1 MSLLNAYRDVV
12 ANPYAGSGE
21 AAEQNRQRAAAIE
34 EKSKPKGLL
43 GALEDTLAEQPVPA
57 AAPSPAPARPQAIPT
72 DTKEQQ
78 VGYYKATEFAEDF
91 GRKAA
96 GAAVGGTLSAPQGI
110 EEGLKGTMRR
120 QLSGESYMIPQAQ
133 WADKAMGWLMD
144 ATGFRSYADQ
154 ASDREKALIAFD
166 RFASG
171 VKIPGAAG
179 LANYGREVQG
189 DIESEISEE
198 GKKRLEGSS
207 PTGNIFKGELDF
219 GSNPTLS
226 GYALQAAGVLGSL
239 APTVATAVI
248 TRSPTAAMAV
258 GGSQAAGEGAQNAR
272 DYIGNLSDKQ
282 LAEVSPYY
290 NTLIENGVPAEEAR
304 TVVTDKAAETSA
316 VLQGMV
322 AAVGSRVTG
331 KLLTGAYDDILAR
344 VGRNRAGAAAAGAG
358 FSAAEE
364 STQETA
370 EGIAS
375 DIGIRS
381 QVSDKEIG
389 ENSAANLVLGALGG
403 APVGAI
409 QGARNTP
416 ESALSSYLDRA
427 IEGTAASPGSVE
439 RAAVRA
445 LDPNRD
451 VALDPQDVRPADGQR
466 AAPIVGV
473 GGTAVPATADAPEAL
488 PQGEQAQNLSQSDSP
503 ATVDQLLSQSG
514 ADLLNEMDAQKAAQ
528 ATAVQQPVVDPTF
541 TSAVEGIKTDLGLDA
556 TENLNLGLV
565 TDNTRLNRFKNALE
579 TSFGVKVHFVDFG
592 EQLTTGSGKQLGAFT
607 GYRQGDTILIGAN
620 GVDLIDTTWHEL
632 THVLETRHSDV
643 YAQLRD
649 TLVPA
654 MDTTVREQ
662 LISSLNA
669 RRQAEVG
676 RDLSQQELDSELVAY
691 VVGDLVRSPE
701 TMGQMFDSFSDPVA
715 AKTFRDVVMDALQKM
730 LAVIKGPQYIRERA
744 RLVEAQK
751 SVTAAFAEFQKR
763 ETQKR
768 MAAPA
773 QPAAQA
779 TTQPAARP
787 VRRNPFLDNEPTAQ
801 PAPSA
806 LPRDLAGA
814 KPRFA
819 IGANQF
825 DLDFESDID
834 KAAFITD
841 GDYTSQPSKRDGDY
855 RAWLRSQGLND
866 VEIAKRGQTVRA
878 KIKALATGK
887 PSGRLSIPAE
897 AVAVAQPGQFARRTK
912 LQIATRLSEGKPVTD
927 NEMARNPEIA
937 AVRDGVRELIKRA
950 AAVKA
955 KFDVRAKRLA
965 KKHGMQLLAGPI
977 KSEHRAFGKAWF
989 DKRGD
994 FRGLNDIVRSTF
1006 VVKDLND
1013 IPAMVDVVL
1022 AEFPGSRV
1030 RRNGWVNPGDVGETG
1045 YRDVFFENVTFDG
1058 FRVELQMNLQPM
1070 MDAKQSQG
1078 HKLYEEETN
1087 LTRQLDNPG
1096 LSAEQRAEIQA
1107 KRADN
1112 IARQNAVYSKGY
1124 QAVLAATKSLNS
1136 ASDTRLPSEST
1147 RDAETGRGGPTP
1159 DVEGPSQAMNPSSG
1173 DRETGMPSTLKND
1186 VPSGND
1192 LGNDIVRTPA
1202 IPDGNIAQQQ
1212 AEQNRYRLGI
1222 RRAARM
1228 TDAEAGLSPDELA
1241 ALQTDATKKGVP
1253 DDVLRRLV
1261 GDAVAAKRRFPVAQ
1275 GWASMF
1281 VRGVTVPEGATPADA
1296 ELSWTPITYKYNVP
1310 DGLGRAPQK
1319 LNEAWA
1325 DKVSDEFYKLIKDVY
1340 GRAIAGDRNA
1350 NVILSHKNWYRNVT
1364 EVLRREFGATG
1375 DLLADLLGATSPNT
1389 PVDTNWQFS
1398 IDILRRFVRGDFNED
1413 MKKFAQYVADGGRV
1427 SDYPSEEKIRQI
1439 SGKLYGMNSSNAM
1452 LALLNTWRQIH
1463 PGQAPKARNFA
1474 LNLIGQSS
1482 MATIDVWAARM
1493 LRRAANIAAG
1503 GNAMARIPPP
1513 AEKGVTGD
1521 WNSKATAVTGEF
1533 GFGARVM
1540 DIVVERLRAEG
1551 IDVTA
1556 PDLQAIAWFTEKE
1569 LWSKNNWTSA
1579 QGEGGSFEE
1588 NIEGMPME
1596 RYLAGWSIQQGE
1608 AVPEAGASSLAQAR
1622 VMTALKMD
1630 GSVIAARV
1638 MPTKGLY
1645 GGTVEQSFDT
1655 EWTAEKGKHDPSLVL
1670 AEISQIAKD
1679 NSQYDIFVSKVLK
1692 PEEASENARPGV
1704 EIYFRDQQA
1713 LDAAMPVLERFTS
1726 QGVDGFTMAV
1736 DPRAEGGSYIGVRL
1750 QYIPEISMRW
1760 DEEFRASALTD
1771 GFIENALQQ
1780 KLQQLND
1787 ITSEVSQM
1795 DGVAFAKTYQY
1806 DTIVVGKENYDAFID
1821 RAAASGDRQTR
1832 NEVWFGEPIRSAVE
1846 RAAAR
1851 LNRDAG
1857 QVDAGRVQ
1865 DASRPEP
1872 GSVGQF
1878 SRQLVE
1884 LAANQDPRAPKLF
1897 GISETPT
1904 VLRAVGG
1911 PSQLLVIEPRTVA
1924 KVVNPQFTGRVTEE
1938 GGMRRNAAGLMV
1950 PAAARIPLTVDELR
1964 SVPAMIA
1971 DPVAVIRSDG
1981 GTMTRRY
1988 GYKVILD
1995 MVKNG
2000 NPVVAIVHPDVR
2012 YGSDRASEIASVYPV
2027 NEGNSLAETNREL
2040 NGAQL
2045 LYFNKGKAT
2054 VLAGKIGNKLPSI
2067 TKITPPLAK
2076 NPGSVPNR
2084 TLPPIKGSN
2093 FSRRVAIPGQRF
2105 TLPAR
2110 TLREKYLENLFENR
2124 MSRVED
2130 VQQAVE
2136 QQGGTLDIRDAQ
2148 GNVVGS
2154 TDISSASQR
2163 MRGAVRGR
2171 LDRFKKEVEI
2181 PLIEDAAKAGVNLEE
2196 VAQYLYAVYAPER
2209 NAIIQQRNPTQF
2221 ATDGGSGMTNAEA
2234 AQIVGTFRARRDF
2247 AEIER
2252 IARRFQNITRM
2263 TQNILLD
2270 EGLVEPQVI
2279 AQWRNYNPNYVP
2291 LRGFENVDE
2300 ETGNPLGVGSPG
2312 RLDPRNPFVKVAK
2325 GRETK
2330 AGQIIENILKDYTD
2344 AVVLAE
2350 KNRVNRLLLQFVRDN
2365 ADPTLWQIN
2374 APTVSRSY
2382 YRGGMTPLGYAQG
2395 TVRIAFEVNE
2405 NPAETIAVRV
2415 NGRPVFIRVK
2425 DPAML
2430 EDMQMAGAIGSG
2442 DQARLYFRVWSGMMQ
2457 TLAKLRTTLSPAF
2470 VFIDAIRNTETGGFW
2485 NLVKYGPKTAAKA
2498 YARLF
2503 KAARV
2508 AWKAERDG
2516 TWQGNT
2522 DTITI
2527 REPGQPARTV
2537 TLKEAYDMYRADGGK
2552 VGYLDIK
2559 EIEDIQKD
2567 IQQRFRAAQAA
2578 GSLDPRTYGTQM
2590 LGVVNK
2596 VEDLMLDAAG
2606 SIETAMRFATYMARL
2621 EAGSNR
2627 QQATDAAKNVTVNF
2641 DRKGKWTPH
2650 LGLLY
2655 MFANANIQG
2664 TRATYNLIFKSGKAG
2679 ALLGGSL
2686 IGLGYAIAQL
2696 GSAAAGD
2703 DDEPYWDKKLYKQS
2717 KIKNLVFFTAE
2728 GDTVTI
2734 PMAYGSGFFVNL
2746 GYALSD
2752 LQRGVPL
2759 AKVGAFMRDSFFT
2772 HFSPFGSLENP
2783 LTFATPTLL
2792 DPIAV
2797 VTANMTEQGIPLM
2810 PDSSFEPNKPDSEKF
2825 WAATRGTMFQQLSRA
2840 MNDATGGT
2848 QGRGGGIDVSPET
2861 LRYGFG
2867 FLTGGA
2873 GGFVRDAADSIL
2885 LTTEIGLDSAL
2896 EKNKIPI
2903 LRSFYQQNTGKQN
2916 QSEFYENA
2924 DTAVGALDEWK
2935 VLYGTEKIREEPTR
2949 DRLRESRR
2957 VIALGAAVDEYK
2969 KSLAALRYQEVAIVD
2984 RRTSGDLTAAEAEER
2999 LARVAERKNRL
3010 YVQFNRAFYKADPN
3024 TPE

>member
-1 MSLLNAYRDVV
+1 MSFQDSLNKVLASNDPLDPV
-12 ANPYAGSGE
+12 AGTGE
-21 AAEQNRQRAAAIE
+21 ATQQNSRRASAIQE
-34 EKSKPKGLL
+34 DVR
-43 GALEDTLAEQPVPA
+43 GASSFQSALNEVLNSEAPAQPA
-57 AAPSPAPARPQAIPT
+57 APASAPASARPAAIPT
-72 DTKEQQ
+72 
-78 VGYYKATEFAEDF
+78 ATESPQKVGF
-91 GRKAA
+91 G
-96 GAAVGGTLSAPQGI
+96 
-110 EEGLKGTMRR
+110 
-120 QLSGESYMIPQAQ
+120 
-133 WADKAMGWLMD
+133 D
-144 ATGFRSYADQ
+144 AIS
-154 ASDREKALIAFD
+154 REFEYL
-166 RFASG
+166 
-171 VKIPGAAG
+171 
-179 LANYGREVQG
+179 
-189 DIESEISEE
+189 
-198 GKKRLEGSS
+198 GSS
-207 PTGNIFKGELDF
+207 LKRGWN
-219 GSNPTLS
+219 
-226 GYALQAAGVLGSL
+226 
-239 APTVATAVI
+239 TVATAVAGSNLNTLAQLERDAFRFKSDEDFANDPELRASRDKLRDRMLETAQYI
-248 TRSPTAAMAV
+248 RDVSKENEALLSSDSTRPET
-258 GGSQAAGEGAQNAR
+258 
-272 DYIGNLSDKQ
+272 KQ
-282 LAEVSPYY
+282 LYGVGKGERGW
-290 NTLIENGVPAEEAR
+290 IETAKDVGSAIISNPMSVVDLGLGSAPASLAS
-304 TVVTDKAAETSA
+304 AASA
-316 VLQGMV
+316 V
-322 AAVGSRVTG
+322 AVS
-331 KLLTGAYDDILAR
+331 LATK
-344 VGRNRAGAAAAGAG
+344 NPLAAAAAGGGVSGYVEFGNEYAQQRESGLSHEEAWSKAARKSSVVGLLDGISMGTAG
-358 FSAAEE
+358 KALDTIIDATAGTVAKTAVKE
-364 STQETA
+364 TIKETA
-370 EGIAS
+370 
-375 DIGIRS
+375 R
-381 QVSDKEIG
+381 Q
-389 ENSAANLVLGALGG
+389 GALGAAG
-403 APVGAI
+403 EAGGSLLAGEPVSPTNVILEAIGETVTAPIEAVSTARGIVG
-409 QGARNTP
+409 
-416 ESALSSYLDRA
+416 E
-427 IEGTAASPGSVE
+427 TAAAEARQTDVA
-439 RAAVRA
+439 RQAAVRA

-451 VALDPQDVRPADGQR
+451 VAIDPAVTTRPAGSTATSPVDQQ
-466 AAPIVGV
+466 PL
-473 GGTAVPATADAPEAL
+473 TAVKQAESPPES
-488 PQGEQAQNLSQSDSP
+488 PPEDPQAQNLSQPDSS
-503 ATVDQLLSQSG
+503 ATTVDQILNQSG
-514 ADLLNEMDAQKAAQ
+514 ADLLDELDAQEAAQ
-528 ATAVQQPVVDPTF
+528 ATAVQQPVVDSTF

-592 EQLTTGSGKQLGAFT
+592 EQLTTDSGKQLGAFT

-654 MDTTVREQ
+654 MDATVRDQ

-841 GDYTSQPSKRDGDY
+841 GDLTSPSKRDGDY

-878 KIKALATGK
+878 KINALATGK

-912 LQIATRLSEGKPVTD
+912 LQIATRLSEGKSVTD

-1022 AEFPGSRV
+1022 AEFSGSRV

-1136 ASDTRLPSEST
+1136 ASDTRLPSAST

-1212 AEQNRYRLGI
+1212 AEQNRYRLDVQ
-1222 RRAARM
+1222 RAARM

-1261 GDAVAAKRRFPVAQ
+1261 GDAVAAKRRFPVSQ

-1296 ELSWTPITYKYNVP
+1296 ELNWTPITYKYNVP

-1474 LNLIGQSS
+1474 LNLIGQSN

-1493 LRRAANIAAG
+1493 LRRAADIAAG

-1608 AVPEAGASSLAQAR
+1608 AVPEEGASSMAQAR

-1760 DEEFRASALTD
+1760 DEEFRASALSGDFLSNTMAD
-1771 GFIENALQQ
+1771 
-1780 KLQQLND
+1780 KTSQLD
-1787 ITSEVSQM
+1787 RIVADVSTM

-1806 DTIVVGKENYDAFID
+1806 DTIVVGKENYDAYID
-1821 RAAASGDRQTR
+1821 RAAAREDKAAGSTS
-1832 NEVWFGEPIRSAVE
+1832 WFGQPIRSAVE

-1865 DASRPEP
+1865 DASRPAPE
-1872 GSVGQF
+1872 SVGQF

-1911 PSQLLVIEPRTVA
+1911 PRQLLVIEPRTVA
-1924 KVVNPQFTGRVTEE
+1924 KIVNPQFTGRVTEE

-2084 TLPPIKGSN
+2084 TLPPIKGTN
-2093 FSRRVAIPGQRF
+2093 FSRRVPLMGQRF
-2105 TLPAR
+2105 ELPAYSTGEELSNR
-2110 TLREKYLENLFENR
+2110 LVNR
-2124 MSRVED
+2124 MARVSRVQD
-2130 VQQAVE
+2130 AVVA
-2136 QQGGTLDIRDAQ
+2136 QGGTMDIRDAQ
-2148 GNVVGS
+2148 GNVIGS
-2154 TDISSASQR
+2154 TDVTSATEAMSNSTASR
-2163 MRGAVRGR
+2163 IEDFR
-2171 LDRFKKEVEI
+2171 DNTII
-2181 PLIEDAAKAGVNLEE
+2181 PLINDAASMSVNLEE
-2196 VAQYLYAVYAPER
+2196 VAQYLYALYAPER
-2209 NAIIQQRNPTQF
+2209 NAVIQQRNPTQF

-2234 AQIVGTFRARRDF
+2234 SDIVLRFRLRPDFPQIAQI
-2247 AEIER
+2247 AE
-2252 IARRFQNITRM
+2252 RFKGITRM
-2263 TQNILLD
+2263 TQNVLLS
-2270 EGLVEPQVI
+2270 EGLVEPAVM
-2279 AQWRNYNPNYVP
+2279 AQWRADNPNYVP
-2291 LRGFENVDE
+2291 LSGFEEVNE
-2300 ETGNPLGVGSPG
+2300 QTGERLGGDTPG
-2312 RLDPRNPFVKVAK
+2312 RTDPRNPFVKTAK
-2325 GRETK
+2325 GRK
-2330 AGQIIENILKDYTD
+2330 SRAGDILENVIKQYED
-2344 AVVLAE
+2344 AVVLAGR
-2350 KNRVNRLLLQFVRDN
+2350 NNVYRLLLNFIRQNPDQN
-2365 ADPTLWQIN
+2365 LWQVN
-2374 APTVSRSY
+2374 APRQRRTYRKGTLTLTGQTQGQVSVSY
-2382 YRGGMTPLGYAQG
+2382 DVEDSPS
-2395 TVRIAFEVNE
+2395 N
-2405 NPAETIAVRV
+2405 TIAVRIQ
-2415 NGRPVFIRVK
+2415 GRPVFIK
-2425 DPAML
+2425 INDPQML
-2430 EDMQMAGAIGSG
+2430 AELQMQGVQLDEGSMKKML
-2442 DQARLYFRVWSGMMQ
+2442 DAKRSMMQ
-2457 TLAKLRTTLSPAF
+2457 FLAKTYTAINPAF
-2470 VFIDAIRNTETGGFW
+2470 TFAELFRSLEQMFMFNTI
-2485 NLVKYGPKTAAKA
+2485 KYGAGDAGRAFKKLMRAS
-2498 YARLF
+2498 
-2503 KAARV
+2503 KAAY
-2508 AWKAERDG
+2508 KAQRNNS
-2516 TWQGNT
+2516 WAGNQ

-2527 REPGQPARTV
+2527 REPNGTTRNVST
-2537 TLKEAYDMYRADGGK
+2537 KEAWEMFKADGGK
-2552 VGYLDIK
+2552 TAFYDIRNVDDIRD
-2559 EIEDIQKD
+2559 EI
-2567 IQQRFRAAQAA
+2567 QRRFSLAQAA
-2578 GSLDPRTYGTQM
+2578 STSDPRAFPKRM
-2590 LGVVNK
+2590 LNAVLS
-2596 VEDLMLDAAG
+2596 VEEAIVEFASTTDN
-2606 SIETAMRFATYMARL
+2606 IYRFATYMARL
-2621 EAGSNR
+2621 EAGKTR
-2627 QQATDAAKNVTVNF
+2627 QEAADAARNVTVNF
-2641 DRKGKWTPH
+2641 AQRGTWTPY
-2650 LGLLY
+2650 LGMFY
-2655 MFANANIQG
+2655 MFFKPAVQG
-2664 TRATYNLIFKSGKAG
+2664 AKNTAQLAFRSGWRGNVAI
-2679 ALLGGSL
+2679 GSM
-2686 IGLGYAIAQL
+2686 ITLGYLI
-2696 GSAAAGD
+2696 AAASMMNIGD
-2703 DDEPYWDKKLYKQS
+2703 DDEPYWDKDLYKQA
-2717 KIKNLVFFTAE
+2717 KLRNIPLFNEDGDMVLV
-2728 GDTVTI
+2728 
-2734 PMAYGSGFFVNL
+2734 PLAYGWGFFVNL
-2746 GYALSD
+2746 GYALHD
-2752 LQRGVPL
+2752 LQRGQPI
-2759 AKVGAFMRDSFFT
+2759 AKAGAFLRDSFFT
-2772 HFSPFGSLENP
+2772 HFSPLGSFENP
-2783 LTFATPTLL
+2783 ATFFAPTML
-2792 DPIAV
+2792 DPV
-2797 VTANMTEQGIPLM
+2797 LVLSQNKTDQGLPLRPDYPWDPDM
-2810 PDSSFEPNKPDSEKF
+2810 PNSEKY
-2825 WAATRGTMFQQLSRA
+2825 WAATRGTGLQQLSRKL
-2840 MNDATGGT
+2840 NEVSGGT
-2848 QGRGGGIDVSPET
+2848 PYYSGWLDISPEDM
-2861 LRYGFG
+2861 RYMIG

-2873 GGFVRDAADSIL
+2873 GGFVRDASEAIYLS
-2885 LTTEIGLDSAL
+2885 TEIDVGTAL

-2903 LRSFYQQNTGKQN
+2903 LKRFYVRSTGKQDQVAFN
-2916 QSEFYENA
+2916 QNASEAISALGQWKQESDSDYMLREDVQERLDRNEGIAGLAKAAQRVRAAVSVMRKQEIDIIEQRSAGDITAADAEQMLKEISDQKRDLYIEFNREFY
-2924 DTAVGALDEWK
+2924 
-2935 VLYGTEKIREEPTR
+2935 
-2949 DRLRESRR
+2949 RES
-2957 VIALGAAVDEYK
+2957 
-2969 KSLAALRYQEVAIVD
+2969 
-2984 RRTSGDLTAAEAEER
+2984 
-2999 LARVAERKNRL
+2999 
-3010 YVQFNRAFYKADPN
+3010 PN
-3024 TPE
+3024 KPD

>member
-1 MSLLNAYRDVV
+1 MRV
-12 ANPYAGSGE
+12 AGRTAELAGSTLE
-21 AAEQNRQRAAAIE
+21 AGKRLADVTPDGGVGVGGPVSMLAQSLRSMPKLQQWADDLRGWGADIGYQPTTQMSEIPGNPLKLLPFIAERVITSIPDMAYAVGAMPAYMVSRANEILNE
-34 EKSKPKGLL
+34 RLVNDNKT
-43 GALEDTLAEQPVPA
+43 LE
-57 AAPSPAPARPQAIPT
+57 QAT
-72 DTKEQQ
+72 
-78 VGYYKATEFAEDF
+78 VGDVASAT
-91 GRKAA
+91 
-96 GAAVGGTLSAPQGI
+96 GAAVVEATLERLATKALGKTVDGATAGSRIAKQTALQTTTEGVEEGAAYLGGTAGTEKGADIKELGANVL
-110 EEGLKGTMRR
+110 EGAIVGGGLGATVETSKEVYESLPGTKLKRA
-120 QLSGESYMIPQAQ
+120 L
-133 WADKAMGWLMD
+133 D
-144 ATGFRSYADQ
+144 AGLDQ
-154 ASDREKALIAFD
+154 ADAVMPE
-166 RFASG
+166 
-171 VKIPGAAG
+171 
-179 LANYGREVQG
+179 LAQ
-189 DIESEISEE
+189 
-198 GKKRLEGSS
+198 
-207 PTGNIFKGELDF
+207 
-219 GSNPTLS
+219 
-226 GYALQAAGVLGSL
+226 
-239 APTVATAVI
+239 
-248 TRSPTAAMAV
+248 
-258 GGSQAAGEGAQNAR
+258 QNA
-272 DYIGNLSDKQ
+272 
-282 LAEVSPYY
+282 
-290 NTLIENGVPAEEAR
+290 
-304 TVVTDKAAETSA
+304 
-316 VLQGMV
+316 
-322 AAVGSRVTG
+322 
-331 KLLTGAYDDILAR
+331 
-344 VGRNRAGAAAAGAG
+344 
-358 FSAAEE
+358 
-364 STQETA
+364 
-370 EGIAS
+370 
-375 DIGIRS
+375 
-381 QVSDKEIG
+381 
-389 ENSAANLVLGALGG
+389 
-403 APVGAI
+403 
-409 QGARNTP
+409 
-416 ESALSSYLDRA
+416 
-427 IEGTAASPGSVE
+427 
-439 RAAVRA
+439 VRR

-451 VALDPQDVRPADGQR
+451 VAIDPLETAKPAGMEFRTSPVDR
-466 AAPIVGV
+466 VA
-473 GGTAVPATADAPEAL
+473 TAVTEGLNTPE
-488 PQGEQAQNLSQSDSP
+488 PPPEDPQAQNLSQSDSP

-514 ADLLNEMDAQKAAQ
+514 ADLLDEMDAQKAAQ

-541 TSAVEGIKTDLGLDA
+541 TSALEGIKTDLGLDPA
-556 TENLNLGLV
+556 ESLNLGLV

-592 EQLTTGSGKQLGAFT
+592 EQLTTDSGKQLGAFT

-654 MDTTVREQ
+654 MDATVRDQ

-773 QPAAQA
+773 QAA
-779 TTQPAARP
+779 
-787 VRRNPFLDNEPTAQ
+787 AQ
-801 PAPSA
+801 PAPVLKSAPALTPASVANSA
-806 LPRDLAGA
+806 LMTKSIADFVRGKPAKTRKLPGGETLVSLPLATINGIGFSPDIILPSGKDATVENVAAQALVQLRAEYDKEGRAFPTDPAQMSRDEFALAYEAGA
-814 KPRFA
+814 IPEFEIDGEE
-819 IGANQF
+819 IGTVVEDRGDGFRVNV
-825 DLDFESDID
+825 D
-834 KAAFITD
+834 KLYDKVQKQKTPAA
-841 GDYTSQPSKRDGDY
+841 P
-855 RAWLRSQGLND
+855 
-866 VEIAKRGQTVRA
+866 
-878 KIKALATGK
+878 AT
-887 PSGRLSIPAE
+887 
-897 AVAVAQPGQFARRTK
+897 AVAQPGQFARRTK

-1006 VVKDLND
+1006 VIKNLND

-1070 MDAKQSQG
+1070 MDAKESQG

-1202 IPDGNIAQQQ
+1202 ILDGNIAQQQ

-1275 GWASMF
+1275 GWAAMF

-1474 LNLIGQSS
+1474 LNLIGQSN

-1533 GFGARVM
+1533 GFGTRVM

-1760 DEEFRASALTD
+1760 DEEFRASALAE

-2527 REPGQPARTV
+2527 REPGQPARTI

-2567 IQQRFRAAQAA
+2567 IQQRFRAAEAA

-2606 SIETAMRFATYMARL
+2606 SVETAMRFATYMARL

-2949 DRLRESRR
+2949 DRMRESRR

>member
-1 MSLLNAYRDVV
+1 MAVVDDYLNSLAGPQPGVPENSASRRADAMQRSAALQMSGASIVDSYLSSATGGDPMSFEKPV
-12 ANPYAGSGE
+12 ATPPSA
-21 AAEQNRQRAAAIE
+21 
-34 EKSKPKGLL
+34 
-43 GALEDTLAEQPVPA
+43 PV
-57 AAPSPAPARPQAIPT
+57 RPQAIPT
-72 DTKEQQ
+72 AAETKQTEGTTNPFMRVAGRTAELAGSTLEAGKRLADVTPDGGVGVGGPVSMLAQSLRSMPKLQQWADDLRGWGADIGYQPTTQMSEIPGNPLKLLPFIAERVITSIPDMAYAVGAMPAYMVSRANEILNERLVNDNKTLEQAT
-78 VGYYKATEFAEDF
+78 VGDVASAT
-91 GRKAA
+91 
-96 GAAVGGTLSAPQGI
+96 GAAVVEATLERLATKALGKTVDGATAGSRIAKQTALQTTTEGVEEGAAYLGGTAGTEKGADIKELGANVL
-110 EEGLKGTMRR
+110 EGAIVGGGLGATVETSKEVYESLPGTKLKRA
-120 QLSGESYMIPQAQ
+120 L
-133 WADKAMGWLMD
+133 D
-144 ATGFRSYADQ
+144 AGLDQ
-154 ASDREKALIAFD
+154 ADAVMPE
-166 RFASG
+166 
-171 VKIPGAAG
+171 
-179 LANYGREVQG
+179 LAQ
-189 DIESEISEE
+189 
-198 GKKRLEGSS
+198 
-207 PTGNIFKGELDF
+207 
-219 GSNPTLS
+219 
-226 GYALQAAGVLGSL
+226 
-239 APTVATAVI
+239 
-248 TRSPTAAMAV
+248 
-258 GGSQAAGEGAQNAR
+258 QNA
-272 DYIGNLSDKQ
+272 
-282 LAEVSPYY
+282 
-290 NTLIENGVPAEEAR
+290 
-304 TVVTDKAAETSA
+304 
-316 VLQGMV
+316 
-322 AAVGSRVTG
+322 
-331 KLLTGAYDDILAR
+331 
-344 VGRNRAGAAAAGAG
+344 
-358 FSAAEE
+358 
-364 STQETA
+364 
-370 EGIAS
+370 
-375 DIGIRS
+375 
-381 QVSDKEIG
+381 
-389 ENSAANLVLGALGG
+389 
-403 APVGAI
+403 
-409 QGARNTP
+409 
-416 ESALSSYLDRA
+416 
-427 IEGTAASPGSVE
+427 
-439 RAAVRA
+439 VRR

-451 VALDPQDVRPADGQR
+451 VAIDPLETAKPAGMEFRTSPVDR
-466 AAPIVGV
+466 VA
-473 GGTAVPATADAPEAL
+473 TAVTEGLNTPE
-488 PQGEQAQNLSQSDSP
+488 PPPEDPQAQNLSQSDSP

-514 ADLLNEMDAQKAAQ
+514 ADLLDEMDAQKAAQ

-565 TDNTRLNRFKNALE
+565 TDNARLNRFKNALE

-592 EQLTTGSGKQLGAFT
+592 EQLTTDSGKQLGAFT

-841 GDYTSQPSKRDGDY
+841 GDLTSPSKRDGDY

-878 KIKALATGK
+878 KINALATGK

-927 NEMARNPEIA
+927 TEMARNPEIA

-955 KFDVRAKRLA
+955 KFDTRAKRLA

-1136 ASDTRLPSEST
+1136 ASDTRLPSAST

-1212 AEQNRYRLGI
+1212 AEQNRYRLDVQ
-1222 RRAARM
+1222 RAARM

-1261 GDAVAAKRRFPVAQ
+1261 GDAVAAKRRFPVSQ

-1296 ELSWTPITYKYNVP
+1296 ELNWTPITYKYNVP

-1364 EVLRREFGATG
+1364 KVLRREFGATG

-1474 LNLIGQSS
+1474 LNLIGQSN

-1493 LRRAANIAAG
+1493 LRRAADIAAG

-1608 AVPEAGASSLAQAR
+1608 AVPEEGASSMAQAR

-1760 DEEFRASALTD
+1760 DEEFRASALSGDFLSNTMAD
-1771 GFIENALQQ
+1771 
-1780 KLQQLND
+1780 KTSQLD
-1787 ITSEVSQM
+1787 RIVADVSTM

-1806 DTIVVGKENYDAFID
+1806 DTIVVGKENYDAYID
-1821 RAAASGDRQTR
+1821 RAAAREDKAAGSTS
-1832 NEVWFGEPIRSAVE
+1832 WFGQPIRSAVE

-1865 DASRPEP
+1865 DASRPAPE
-1872 GSVGQF
+1872 SVGQF

-2247 AEIER
+2247 AEVER

-2270 EGLVEPQVI
+2270 EGLVEPQII
-2279 AQWRNYNPNYVP
+2279 AQWKRDNPNYVP

-2312 RLDPRNPFVKVAK
+2312 RLDPRNPFVKVAE

-2330 AGQIIENILKDYTD
+2330 AGQVIENILKDYTD

-2365 ADPTLWQIN
+2365 PDPVLWQIN
-2374 APTVSRSY
+2374 APIVSRSY
-2382 YRGGMTPLGYAQG
+2382 FKGGMTPLGYAQG

-2405 NPAETIAVRV
+2405 NPAETVAVRV
-2415 NGRPVFIRVK
+2415 NGRVVFIRVK
-2425 DPAML
+2425 DRAML
-2430 EDMQMAGAIGSG
+2430 EDMQMSSSIGSG
-2442 DQARLYFRVWSGMMQ
+2442 DQARLYYRVWSGTMQ

-2498 YARLF
+2498 YARVF

-2527 REPGQPARTV
+2527 REPGQPARTI

-2559 EIEDIQKD
+2559 QIEDIQKD

-2606 SIETAMRFATYMARL
+2606 SVETAMRFATYMARL

-2641 DRKGKWTPH
+2641 DRKGRWTPH

-2840 MNDATGGT
+2840 MNDASDGT
-2848 QGRGGGIDVSPET
+2848 QGRGGDIDISPET

-2924 DTAVGALDEWK
+2924 DKAVGALDEWK

-2969 KSLAALRYQEVAIVD
+2969 KSLAALRYQEAAIVD

>member
-1 MSLLNAYRDVV
+1 MSFQDSLNKVLASNDPLDPV
-12 ANPYAGSGE
+12 AGTGE
-21 AAEQNRQRAAAIE
+21 ATQQNSRRASAIQE
-34 EKSKPKGLL
+34 DVR
-43 GALEDTLAEQPVPA
+43 GASSFQSALNEVLNSEAPAQPA
-57 AAPSPAPARPQAIPT
+57 APASAPASARPAAIPT
-72 DTKEQQ
+72 
-78 VGYYKATEFAEDF
+78 ATESPQKVGF
-91 GRKAA
+91 G
-96 GAAVGGTLSAPQGI
+96 
-110 EEGLKGTMRR
+110 
-120 QLSGESYMIPQAQ
+120 
-133 WADKAMGWLMD
+133 D
-144 ATGFRSYADQ
+144 AIS
-154 ASDREKALIAFD
+154 REFEYL
-166 RFASG
+166 
-171 VKIPGAAG
+171 
-179 LANYGREVQG
+179 
-189 DIESEISEE
+189 
-198 GKKRLEGSS
+198 GSS
-207 PTGNIFKGELDF
+207 LKRGWN
-219 GSNPTLS
+219 
-226 GYALQAAGVLGSL
+226 
-239 APTVATAVI
+239 TVATAVAGSNLNTLAQLERDAFRFKSDEDFANDPELRASRDKLRARMLETAQYI
-248 TRSPTAAMAV
+248 RDVSKENEALLSSDSTRPET
-258 GGSQAAGEGAQNAR
+258 
-272 DYIGNLSDKQ
+272 KQ
-282 LAEVSPYY
+282 LYGVGKGERGW
-290 NTLIENGVPAEEAR
+290 IETAKDVGSAIISNPMSVVDLGLGSAPASLAS
-304 TVVTDKAAETSA
+304 AASA
-316 VLQGMV
+316 V
-322 AAVGSRVTG
+322 AVS
-331 KLLTGAYDDILAR
+331 LATK
-344 VGRNRAGAAAAGAG
+344 NPLAAAAAGGGVSGYVEFGNEYAQQRESGLSHEEAWSKAARKSSVVGLLDGISMGTAG
-358 FSAAEE
+358 KALDTIIDATAGTVAKTAVKE
-364 STQETA
+364 TIKETA
-370 EGIAS
+370 
-375 DIGIRS
+375 R
-381 QVSDKEIG
+381 Q
-389 ENSAANLVLGALGG
+389 GALGAAG
-403 APVGAI
+403 EAGGSLLAGEPVSPTNVILEAIGETVTAPIEAVSTARGIVG
-409 QGARNTP
+409 
-416 ESALSSYLDRA
+416 E
-427 IEGTAASPGSVE
+427 TAAAEARQTDVA
-439 RAAVRA
+439 RQAAVRA

-451 VALDPQDVRPADGQR
+451 VAIDPAVTTRPAGSTATSPVDQQ
-466 AAPIVGV
+466 PL
-473 GGTAVPATADAPEAL
+473 TAVKQAESPPES
-488 PQGEQAQNLSQSDSP
+488 PPEDPQAQNLSQPDSS
-503 ATVDQLLSQSG
+503 ATTVDQILNQSG
-514 ADLLNEMDAQKAAQ
+514 ADLLDELDAQEAAQ
-528 ATAVQQPVVDPTF
+528 ATAVQQPVVDSTF

-592 EQLTTGSGKQLGAFT
+592 EQLTTDSGKQLGAFT

-654 MDTTVREQ
+654 MDTTVRDQ

-841 GDYTSQPSKRDGDY
+841 GDYTSPSKRDGDY

-878 KIKALATGK
+878 KINALATGK

-994 FRGLNDIVRSTF
+994 FRGLNDIVRSTL

-1030 RRNGWVNPGDVGETG
+1030 RRNGWVNSGDVGETG

-1087 LTRQLDNPG
+1087 LTRQLDTPG

-1136 ASDTRLPSEST
+1136 ASDTRLPSAST

-1212 AEQNRYRLGI
+1212 AEQNRYRLDVQ
-1222 RRAARM
+1222 RAARM
-1228 TDAEAGLSPDELA
+1228 TDAEAGLSPDELT

-1261 GDAVAAKRRFPVAQ
+1261 GDAVAAKRRFPVSQ

-1296 ELSWTPITYKYNVP
+1296 ELNWTPITYKYNVP

-1389 PVDTNWQFS
+1389 AVDTNWQFS

-1474 LNLIGQSS
+1474 LNLIGQSN

-1493 LRRAANIAAG
+1493 LRRAADIAAG

-1760 DEEFRASALTD
+1760 DEEFRASALSGDFLSNTMAD
-1771 GFIENALQQ
+1771 
-1780 KLQQLND
+1780 KTSQLD
-1787 ITSEVSQM
+1787 RIVADVSTM

-1806 DTIVVGKENYDAFID
+1806 DTIVVGKENYDAYID
-1821 RAAASGDRQTR
+1821 RAAAREDKAAGSTS
-1832 NEVWFGEPIRSAVE
+1832 WFGEPIRSAVE

-1865 DASRPEP
+1865 DASRPAPE
-1872 GSVGQF
+1872 SVGQF

-1911 PSQLLVIEPRTVA
+1911 PRQLLVIEPRTVA
-1924 KVVNPQFTGRVTEE
+1924 KIVNPQFTGRVTEE

-2027 NEGNSLAETNREL
+2027 NEGNSLTETNREL

-2054 VLAGKIGNKLPSI
+2054 VLASKIGNKLPSI

-2093 FSRRVAIPGQRF
+2093 FSRRVPLMGQRF
-2105 TLPAR
+2105 ELPAYSTGEELSNR
-2110 TLREKYLENLFENR
+2110 LVNR
-2124 MSRVED
+2124 MARVSRVQD
-2130 VQQAVE
+2130 AVVA
-2136 QQGGTLDIRDAQ
+2136 QGGTMDIRDAQ
-2148 GNVVGS
+2148 GNVIGS
-2154 TDISSASQR
+2154 TDVTSATEAMSNSTASR
-2163 MRGAVRGR
+2163 IEDFR
-2171 LDRFKKEVEI
+2171 DNTII
-2181 PLIEDAAKAGVNLEE
+2181 PLINDAASMSVNLEE
-2196 VAQYLYAVYAPER
+2196 VAQYLYALYAPER
-2209 NAIIQQRNPTQF
+2209 NAVIQQRNPTQF
-2221 ATDGGSGMTNAEA
+2221 AADGGSGMTNAEA
-2234 AQIVGTFRARRDF
+2234 SDIVLRFRSRPDFPQIAQI
-2247 AEIER
+2247 AE
-2252 IARRFQNITRM
+2252 RFKGITRM
-2263 TQNILLD
+2263 TQNVLLS
-2270 EGLVEPQVI
+2270 EGLVEPAVM
-2279 AQWRNYNPNYVP
+2279 AQWRADNPNYVP
-2291 LRGFENVDE
+2291 LRGFEEVNE
-2300 ETGNPLGVGSPG
+2300 QTGERLGGDTPG
-2312 RLDPRNPFVKVAK
+2312 RTDPRNPFVKTAK
-2325 GRETK
+2325 GRK
-2330 AGQIIENILKDYTD
+2330 SRAGDILENVIKQYED
-2344 AVVLAE
+2344 AVVLAGR
-2350 KNRVNRLLLQFVRDN
+2350 NNVYRLLLNFIRQNPDQN
-2365 ADPTLWQIN
+2365 LWQVN
-2374 APTVSRSY
+2374 APRQRRTYRKGTLTLTGQTQGQVSVSY
-2382 YRGGMTPLGYAQG
+2382 DVEDSPS
-2395 TVRIAFEVNE
+2395 N
-2405 NPAETIAVRV
+2405 TIAVRIQ
-2415 NGRPVFIRVK
+2415 GRPVFIK
-2425 DPAML
+2425 INDPQML
-2430 EDMQMAGAIGSG
+2430 AELQMQGVQLDEGSMKKML
-2442 DQARLYFRVWSGMMQ
+2442 DAKRSMMQ
-2457 TLAKLRTTLSPAF
+2457 FLAKTYTAINPAF
-2470 VFIDAIRNTETGGFW
+2470 TFAELFRSLEQMFMFNTI
-2485 NLVKYGPKTAAKA
+2485 KYGAGDAGRAFKKLMRAS
-2498 YARLF
+2498 
-2503 KAARV
+2503 KAAY
-2508 AWKAERDG
+2508 KAQRNNS
-2516 TWQGNT
+2516 WAGNQ

-2527 REPGQPARTV
+2527 REPNGTTRNVST
-2537 TLKEAYDMYRADGGK
+2537 KEAWEMFKADGGRTAF
-2552 VGYLDIK
+2552 YDIRNVDDIRD
-2559 EIEDIQKD
+2559 EI
-2567 IQQRFRAAQAA
+2567 QRRFSLAQAA
-2578 GSLDPRTYGTQM
+2578 STSDPRAFPKRM
-2590 LGVVNK
+2590 LNAVLS
-2596 VEDLMLDAAG
+2596 VEEAIVEFASTTDN
-2606 SIETAMRFATYMARL
+2606 IYRFATYMARL
-2621 EAGSNR
+2621 EAGKTR
-2627 QQATDAAKNVTVNF
+2627 QEAADAARNVTVNF
-2641 DRKGKWTPH
+2641 AQRGTWTPY
-2650 LGLLY
+2650 LGMFY
-2655 MFANANIQG
+2655 MFFKPAVQG
-2664 TRATYNLIFKSGKAG
+2664 AKNTAQLAFRSGWRGNVAI
-2679 ALLGGSL
+2679 GSM
-2686 IGLGYAIAQL
+2686 ITLGYLI
-2696 GSAAAGD
+2696 AAASMMNIGD
-2703 DDEPYWDKKLYKQS
+2703 DDEPYWDKDLYKQA
-2717 KIKNLVFFTAE
+2717 KLRNIPLFNEDGDMVLV
-2728 GDTVTI
+2728 
-2734 PMAYGSGFFVNL
+2734 PLSYGWGFFVNL
-2746 GYALSD
+2746 GYALHD
-2752 LQRGVPL
+2752 LQRGQPI
-2759 AKVGAFMRDSFFT
+2759 AKAGAFLRDSFFT
-2772 HFSPFGSLENP
+2772 HFSPLGSFENP
-2783 LTFATPTLL
+2783 ATFFAPTML
-2792 DPIAV
+2792 DPV
-2797 VTANMTEQGIPLM
+2797 LVLSQNKTDQGLPLRPDYPWDPDM
-2810 PDSSFEPNKPDSEKF
+2810 PNSEKY
-2825 WAATRGTMFQQLSRA
+2825 WAATRGTGLQQLSRKL
-2840 MNDATGGT
+2840 NEVSGGT
-2848 QGRGGGIDVSPET
+2848 PYYSGWLDISPEDM
-2861 LRYGFG
+2861 RYMIG

-2873 GGFVRDAADSIL
+2873 GGFVRDASEAIYLS
-2885 LTTEIGLDSAL
+2885 TEIDVGTAL

-2903 LRSFYQQNTGKQN
+2903 LKRFYVRSTGKQDQVAFN
-2916 QSEFYENA
+2916 QNASEAISALRQWKQESDSDYMLREDVQERLDRNEGIAGLGKAAQRIRAAVSVLRKQEIDIIEQRSSGDITAADAEQGLKEISDQKRDLYIEFNREFY
-2924 DTAVGALDEWK
+2924 
-2935 VLYGTEKIREEPTR
+2935 
-2949 DRLRESRR
+2949 RES
-2957 VIALGAAVDEYK
+2957 
-2969 KSLAALRYQEVAIVD
+2969 
-2984 RRTSGDLTAAEAEER
+2984 
-2999 LARVAERKNRL
+2999 
-3010 YVQFNRAFYKADPN
+3010 PN
-3024 TPE
+3024 KPD

>member
-1 MSLLNAYRDVV
+1 MSFQDSLNKVLASND
-12 ANPYAGSGE
+12 PLDPTAGTGE
-21 AAEQNRQRAAAIE
+21 ATQQNSRRAAAIQE
-34 EKSKPKGLL
+34 DVR
-43 GALEDTLAEQPVPA
+43 GASSFQSALNEVLQSESTAQPA
-57 AAPSPAPARPQAIPT
+57 APASAPASARPAAIPT
-72 DTKEQQ
+72 
-78 VGYYKATEFAEDF
+78 ATETPQ
-91 GRKAA
+91 K
-96 GAAVGGTLSAPQGI
+96 VGL
-110 EEGLKGTMRR
+110 
-120 QLSGESYMIPQAQ
+120 GEAIS
-133 WADKAMGWLMD
+133 
-144 ATGFRSYADQ
+144 
-154 ASDREKALIAFD
+154 REFEYL
-166 RFASG
+166 
-171 VKIPGAAG
+171 
-179 LANYGREVQG
+179 
-189 DIESEISEE
+189 
-198 GKKRLEGSS
+198 GSS
-207 PTGNIFKGELDF
+207 LKRGWN
-219 GSNPTLS
+219 
-226 GYALQAAGVLGSL
+226 
-239 APTVATAVI
+239 TVATAV
-248 TRSPTAAMAV
+248 A
-258 GGSQAAGEGAQNAR
+258 GSNLNTLAQLERDAFRFKSDEDFAR
-272 DYIGNLSDKQ
+272 DPELRASRDKLRARMLETAQYIRDVSKENEALLSSDSTRPETKQ
-282 LAEVSPYY
+282 LYGVGKGERGW
-290 NTLIENGVPAEEAR
+290 IETAKDVGSAIISNPMSVVDLGLGSAPASLAS
-304 TVVTDKAAETSA
+304 AASA
-316 VLQGMV
+316 V
-322 AAVGSRVTG
+322 AVT
-331 KLLTGAYDDILAR
+331 LATKSPL
-344 VGRNRAGAAAAGAG
+344 AAAAAGGGVSGYVEFGNEYAQQRESGLSHEEAWSKAARKSGVVGLLDGISMGTAG
-358 FSAAEE
+358 KALDTIIDATVGTVARTAVKE
-364 STQETA
+364 TIKETA
-370 EGIAS
+370 
-375 DIGIRS
+375 R
-381 QVSDKEIG
+381 Q
-389 ENSAANLVLGALGG
+389 GALGAAG
-403 APVGAI
+403 EAGGSLLAGEPVSPTNVILEAIGETVTAPIEAVSTARGIVG
-409 QGARNTP
+409 
-416 ESALSSYLDRA
+416 E
-427 IEGTAASPGSVE
+427 TAAAEARQTDVA
-439 RAAVRA
+439 RQAAVRA

-451 VALDPQDVRPADGQR
+451 VAIDPAVTTRPAGSTVTSPVDQQ
-466 AAPIVGV
+466 PL
-473 GGTAVPATADAPEAL
+473 TAVKQAESPPES
-488 PQGEQAQNLSQSDSP
+488 PPEDPQAQNLSQPDSP
-503 ATVDQLLSQSG
+503 TTTVDQVLNQSG
-514 ADLLNEMDAQKAAQ
+514 ADLLDELDAQEAAQ

-541 TSAVEGIKTDLGLDA
+541 TSAVEGIKADLGLDA

-592 EQLTTGSGKQLGAFT
+592 EQLTTDSGKQLGAFN

-654 MDTTVREQ
+654 MDATVRDQ

-768 MAAPA
+768 MAAAPV
-773 QPAAQA
+773 QPAAQPA
-779 TTQPAARP
+779 PARQAASASTPASAANSELMVKSIADFVRGKPAKTRKLPSGETVVSLPFASIGGRGFAPDITLPSGKDDTVDNITAQALVQLRAEYDKEGRAFPSDPAQMSRDEFALAYEAGAIPEFEIDADEIGTVVEDRGDGFRVNVDKLYDKIQKQAAPAA
-787 VRRNPFLDNEPTAQ
+787 PT
-801 PAPSA
+801 
-806 LPRDLAGA
+806 
-814 KPRFA
+814 
-819 IGANQF
+819 
-825 DLDFESDID
+825 
-834 KAAFITD
+834 T
-841 GDYTSQPSKRDGDY
+841 
-855 RAWLRSQGLND
+855 
-866 VEIAKRGQTVRA
+866 
-878 KIKALATGK
+878 
-887 PSGRLSIPAE
+887 
-897 AVAVAQPGQFARRTK
+897 AVAQPGQFARRTK

-927 NEMARNPEIA
+927 SEMSRNPELA

-950 AAVKA
+950 PAVKA
-955 KFDVRAKRLA
+955 KFDNRAKRLA
-965 KKHGMQLLAGPI
+965 KKHGMKLLAGPI

-989 DKRGD
+989 DKGGD

-1030 RRNGWVNPGDVGETG
+1030 RRNGWVNPSDVGETG

-1070 MDAKQSQG
+1070 IDAKQSQG
-1078 HKLYEEETN
+1078 HKLYEEETS

-1147 RDAETGRGGPTP
+1147 REAETGRGGPTP

-1173 DRETGMPSTLKND
+1173 ARETGMPSTLKND

-1212 AEQNRYRLGI
+1212 AEQNRFRLGI
-1222 RRAARM
+1222 QRAARV
-1228 TDAEAGLSPDELA
+1228 TDAEAGLSPDELTA
-1241 ALQTDATKKGVP
+1241 IQTDATKKGVP

-1261 GDAVAAKRRFPVAQ
+1261 EDAVAAKRRFPVAQ
-1275 GWASMF
+1275 GWAPMF
-1281 VRGVTVPEGATPADA
+1281 VRGVLVPEGATPADA
-1296 ELSWTPITYKYNVP
+1296 ELNWTPIPYKYNVP
-1310 DGLGRAPQK
+1310 DGVGRAPQK

-1325 DKVSDEFYKLIKDVY
+1325 DKVSEEFYKLIKGVY

-1398 IDILRRFVRGDFNED
+1398 VDILRRFVRGDFNED
-1413 MKKFAQYVADGGRV
+1413 LKKFAQYVADGGRV

-1474 LNLIGQSS
+1474 LNLIGQSN

-1503 GNAMARIPPP
+1503 GNALARVPPP
-1513 AEKGVTGD
+1513 AEQGVTGN

-1540 DIVVERLRAEG
+1540 DTVVERLRAEG

-1608 AVPEAGASSLAQAR
+1608 VVPEEGASSMAQAR

-1692 PEEASENARPGV
+1692 PDEASDNARPGV
-1704 EIYFRDQQA
+1704 EIYFRDQGA

-1736 DPRAEGGSYIGVRL
+1736 DPRAEGGNYIGVRL

-1771 GFIENALQQ
+1771 GFIEDALQQ
-1780 KLQQLND
+1780 KRQQLND
-1787 ITSEVSQM
+1787 ITAEVSQM

-1821 RAAASGDRQTR
+1821 RATAGGDRQTR

-1851 LNRDAG
+1851 LNRDSG

-1865 DASRPEP
+1865 DASRPAPE
-1872 GSVGQF
+1872 SVGQF

-1897 GISETPT
+1897 GISETPN

-1911 PSQLLVIEPRTVA
+1911 PRQLLVIEPRTVA
-1924 KVVNPQFTGRVTEE
+1924 KIVNPQFTGRVTEE

-1971 DPVAVIRSDG
+1971 DPVAVIRSEG

-2012 YGSDRASEIASVYPV
+2012 YGNDKASEIASVYPV

-2054 VLAGKIGNKLPSI
+2054 VLASKIGSKLSSI

-2093 FSRRVAIPGQRF
+2093 FSRRVPLMGQRF
-2105 TLPAR
+2105 ELPAYSTGEELSNR
-2110 TLREKYLENLFENR
+2110 LVNR
-2124 MSRVED
+2124 MARVSRVQD
-2130 VQQAVE
+2130 AVVA
-2136 QQGGTLDIRDAQ
+2136 QGGTMDIRDAQ
-2148 GNVVGS
+2148 GNVIGS
-2154 TDISSASQR
+2154 TDVTSATEAMSNSTASR
-2163 MRGAVRGR
+2163 IEDFR
-2171 LDRFKKEVEI
+2171 DNTII
-2181 PLIEDAAKAGVNLEE
+2181 PLINDAASMSVNLEE
-2196 VAQYLYAVYAPER
+2196 VAQYLYALYAPER
-2209 NAIIQQRNPTQF
+2209 NAVIQQRNPTQF

-2234 AQIVGTFRARRDF
+2234 SDIVLRFRLRPDFPQIAQI
-2247 AEIER
+2247 AE
-2252 IARRFQNITRM
+2252 RFKGITRM
-2263 TQNILLD
+2263 TQNVLLS
-2270 EGLVEPQVI
+2270 EGLVEPAVM
-2279 AQWRNYNPNYVP
+2279 AQWRADNPNYVP
-2291 LRGFENVDE
+2291 LSGFEEVNE
-2300 ETGNPLGVGSPG
+2300 QTGERLGGDTPG
-2312 RLDPRNPFVKVAK
+2312 RTDPRNPFVKTAK
-2325 GRETK
+2325 GRK
-2330 AGQIIENILKDYTD
+2330 SRAGDILENVIKQYED
-2344 AVVLAE
+2344 AVVLAGR
-2350 KNRVNRLLLQFVRDN
+2350 NNVYRLLLNFIRQNPDQN
-2365 ADPTLWQIN
+2365 LWQVN
-2374 APTVSRSY
+2374 APRQRRTYRKGTLTLTGQTQGQVSVSY
-2382 YRGGMTPLGYAQG
+2382 DVEDSPS
-2395 TVRIAFEVNE
+2395 N
-2405 NPAETIAVRV
+2405 TIAVRIQ
-2415 NGRPVFIRVK
+2415 GRPVFIK
-2425 DPAML
+2425 INDPQML
-2430 EDMQMAGAIGSG
+2430 AELQMQGVQLDEGSMKKMLDAKRSMMQFLAKTYTAINPAFTFAELFRSLEQMFMFNTIKYGSG
-2442 DQARLYFRVWSGMMQ
+2442 DAGRAFK
-2457 TLAKLRTTLSPAF
+2457 KLMRAS
-2470 VFIDAIRNTETGGFW
+2470 
-2485 NLVKYGPKTAAKA
+2485 
-2498 YARLF
+2498 
-2503 KAARV
+2503 KAAY
-2508 AWKAERDG
+2508 KAQRNNS
-2516 TWQGNT
+2516 WAGNQ

-2527 REPGQPARTV
+2527 REPNGTTRNVST
-2537 TLKEAYDMYRADGGK
+2537 KEAWEMFKADGGK
-2552 VGYLDIK
+2552 TAFYDIRNVDDIRD
-2559 EIEDIQKD
+2559 EI
-2567 IQQRFRAAQAA
+2567 QRRFSLAQAA
-2578 GSLDPRTYGTQM
+2578 STSDPRAFPKRM
-2590 LGVVNK
+2590 LNAVLS
-2596 VEDLMLDAAG
+2596 VEEAIVEFASTTDN
-2606 SIETAMRFATYMARL
+2606 IYRFATYMARL
-2621 EAGSNR
+2621 EAGKTR
-2627 QQATDAAKNVTVNF
+2627 QEAADAARNVTVNF
-2641 DRKGKWTPH
+2641 AQRGTWTPY
-2650 LGLLY
+2650 LGMFY
-2655 MFANANIQG
+2655 MFFKPAVQGAKNTANLAF
-2664 TRATYNLIFKSGKAG
+2664 RSGWRGNVAI
-2679 ALLGGSL
+2679 GSM
-2686 IGLGYAIAQL
+2686 ITLGYLI
-2696 GSAAAGD
+2696 AAASMMNIGD
-2703 DDEPYWDKKLYKQS
+2703 DDEPYWDKDLYKQA
-2717 KIKNLVFFTAE
+2717 KLRNIPLFNEDGDMVLV
-2728 GDTVTI
+2728 
-2734 PMAYGSGFFVNL
+2734 PLAYGWGFFVNL
-2746 GYALSD
+2746 GYALHD
-2752 LQRGVPL
+2752 LQRGQPI
-2759 AKVGAFMRDSFFT
+2759 AKAGAFLRDSFFT
-2772 HFSPFGSLENP
+2772 HFSPLGSFENP
-2783 LTFATPTLL
+2783 ATFFAPTML
-2792 DPIAV
+2792 DPV
-2797 VTANMTEQGIPLM
+2797 LVLSQNKTDQGLPLRPDYPWDPDM
-2810 PDSSFEPNKPDSEKF
+2810 PNSEKY
-2825 WAATRGTMFQQLSRA
+2825 WAATRGTGLQQLSRKLNEA
-2840 MNDATGGT
+2840 SGGT
-2848 QGRGGGIDVSPET
+2848 PYYSGWLDISPEDM
-2861 LRYGFG
+2861 RYMIG

-2873 GGFVRDAADSIL
+2873 GGFVRDASEAIYLS
-2885 LTTEIGLDSAL
+2885 TEIDVGTAL

-2903 LRSFYQQNTGKQN
+2903 LKRFYVQNTGKQDQVAFN
-2916 QSEFYENA
+2916 QNASEAISALRQWKQESDSDYMLREDVQERLDRNEGIAGLAKAAQRIRAAVSVLRKQEIDIVEQRSSGDITAADAEQMLKEISDQKRDLYIEFNREFY
-2924 DTAVGALDEWK
+2924 
-2935 VLYGTEKIREEPTR
+2935 
-2949 DRLRESRR
+2949 RES
-2957 VIALGAAVDEYK
+2957 
-2969 KSLAALRYQEVAIVD
+2969 
-2984 RRTSGDLTAAEAEER
+2984 
-2999 LARVAERKNRL
+2999 
-3010 YVQFNRAFYKADPN
+3010 PN
-3024 TPE
+3024 KPD